1 MKSTFENA
9 RMSPVLH
16 IFPGAEASVK
26 ALAMIWALLICWG
39 CGTHRA
45 YSGPRRPRSAVAILV
60 PSGGSTYIIKA
71 LDGQEL
77 ATLCEYVAVL
87 PGEHTLTLR
96 LMWRN
101 LFVETADVSFT
112 VVAGQRYYIGV
123 SQNQHAL
130 FGSQN
135 VLPPLSIV
143 PLAAASVAE
152 VSTTKRPPK
161 GEMTYSIAEGSW
173 DGRVITSVTLHGPP

>member
-1 MKSTFENA
+1 MDAK
-9 RMSPVLH
+9 PLH
-16 IFPGAEASVK
+16 KDVSLQEASVK
-26 ALAMIWALLICWG
+26 ALAMIWALLICSG
-39 CGTHRA
+39 CGTHHA

-60 PSGGSTYIIKA
+60 PSGGTPYIIKA

-77 ATLCEYVAVL
+77 KPTLSEYVAVL

-112 VVAGQRYYIGV
+112 AVAGQRYYIGV

-130 FGSQN
+130 FGTED
-135 VLPPLSIV
+135 VLPPISIA
-143 PLAAASVAE
+143 PLAVASVAE

-173 DGRVITSVTLHGPP
+173 DGRVIMSVTLHGPP